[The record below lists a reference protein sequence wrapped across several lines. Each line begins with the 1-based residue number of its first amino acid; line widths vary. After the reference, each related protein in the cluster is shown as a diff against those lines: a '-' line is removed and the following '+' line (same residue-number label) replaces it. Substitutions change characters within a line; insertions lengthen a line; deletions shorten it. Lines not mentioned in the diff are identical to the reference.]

1 MSNSKKVVPVK
12 KVQLTKTNSKNK
24 SQSKTQKISKDKST
38 VIIIASGA
46 LVVILAF
53 ALIFFKISS
62 GAETDL
68 KANVGN
74 NANTAKTA
82 NSGNSANAANL
93 PNIVIPKS
101 EVTEIAKFY
110 PVVVDGIKMEVLAV
124 RAPDGSI
131 RTAMNTCQVCYNS
144 GRGYYKQEGNELV
157 CQNCKNRFQISQV
170 EKIKGGCNPVP
181 ILDQNKI
188 DDGTNITI
196 SGSYLE
202 QNKDLFARW
211 KT

>member
-1 MSNSKKVVPVK
+1 MNDSKKVIPMK
-12 KVQLTKTNSKNK
+12 KVQSTKIKSKSK
-24 SQSKTQKISKDKST
+24 SKL
-38 VIIIASGA
+38 IIIASGA
-46 LVVILAF
+46 LIVILA
-53 ALIFFKISS
+53 LTLVIIKPNS

-68 KANVGN
+68 KANVDKTTN
-74 NANTAKTA
+74 TASTAKTA
-82 NSGNSANAANL
+82 NISNI

-124 RAPDGSI
+124 KAPDGTI

-144 GRGYYKQEGNELV
+144 GRGYYKQEGDELV
-157 CQNCKNRFQISQV
+157 CQNCKNRFKISQV

-181 ILDQNKI
+181 ILDENKT

-196 SGSYLE
+196 SGNYLE
-202 QNKDLFARW
+202 QNKDLFAKW
-211 KT
+211 KA

>member
-1 MSNSKKVVPVK
+1 MNDSKKVIPMK
-12 KVQLTKTNSKNK
+12 KVQSTKIKSKSK
-24 SQSKTQKISKDKST
+24 SKL
-38 VIIIASGA
+38 IIIASGA
-46 LVVILAF
+46 LIVILVL
-53 ALIFFKISS
+53 ALVIIKLSS
-62 GAETDL
+62 GVKADL
-68 KANVGN
+68 KANVE
-74 NANTAKTA
+74 KTA
-82 NSGNSANAANL
+82 NISNI

-101 EVTEIAKFY
+101 EITEIAKFY

-124 RAPDGSI
+124 KAPDGTI

-157 CQNCKNRFQISQV
+157 CQNCKNRFKISQV

-181 ILDQNKI
+181 ILEENKT

-196 SGSYLE
+196 SGDYLE
-202 QNKDLFARW
+202 QNKDLFSKW

>member
-1 MSNSKKVVPVK
+1 MNNSKKVIPMK
-12 KVQLTKTNSKNK
+12 KVQSTKTNIKSESKR
-24 SQSKTQKISKDKST
+24 KST
-38 VIIIASGA
+38 LIIIASGA
-46 LVVILAF
+46 LVVIIAL
-53 ALIFFKISS
+53 ALIFFKIGS

-68 KANVGN
+68 KANVDKTTN
-74 NANTAKTA
+74 TASTAKTAKTA
-82 NSGNSANAANL
+82 NTANL

-110 PVVVDGIKMEVLAV
+110 PVVVDGINIEVLAV
-124 RAPDGSI
+124 KAPDGTI
-131 RTAMNTCQVCYNS
+131 RTAMNTCQVCYDS

-157 CQNCKNRFQISQV
+157 CQNCKNRFKISQV

-181 ILDQNKI
+181 ILEGNKT

-196 SGSYLE
+196 SGDYLE
-202 QNKDLFARW
+202 QNKDLFSKW